1 MKKIAI
7 YGAGGFGKEVACLI
21 RRINNTIPNEDDKW
35 ELVGFFDDGKMVDT
49 KVSRYGKVLG
59 DIDTLCAID
68 YPLAV
73 AIAINDNKAVRRIR
87 EHITNPHIT
96 FPNLIDPS
104 LFLVDSGTTTMG
116 EGNIIQNGC
125 MISCDVT
132 IGSFNLINDHV
143 VVGHDNVIGDF
154 NGLMPGAHLS
164 GGITIGNNNLL
175 GVSSVVLQGMVI
187 GDGVTLGANSVL
199 MTRPKDNSTYLGVPA
214 MRFDY

>member
-1 MKKIAI
+1 MNIAI

-21 RRINNTIPNEDDKW
+21 RRINAAGGDWHLI
-35 ELVGFFDDGKMVDT
+35 GFCDDT
-49 KVSRYGKVLG
+49 KPAGTQVSSYGTVLG
-59 DIDTLCAID
+59 GMELLTKASE
-68 YPLAV
+68 PLAV
-73 AIAINDNKAVRRIR
+73 AIAINENRAVRRIR
-87 EHITNPHIT
+87 ESISNPLIT

-104 LFLVDSGTTTMG
+104 LFWVDRDTVKMG
-116 EGNIIQNGC
+116 EGNIIQNHC

-143 VVGHDNVIGDF
+143 VVGHDNTIGDF

-175 GVSSVVLQGMVI
+175 GVACVVLQGMTI

-199 MTRPKDNSTYLGVPA
+199 MTTPRNNSTYLGVPA
-214 MRFDY
+214 RKFDF

>member
-1 MKKIAI
+1 MNIAI

-21 RRINNTIPNEDDKW
+21 KRINSRCGQEW
-35 ELVGFFDDGKMVDT
+35 EFIGFFDDTKPAGT
-49 KVSRYGKVLG
+49 KVSTYGTVLG
-59 DIDTLCAID
+59 GMEELMKVQE
-68 YPLAV
+68 PLAV

-87 EHITNPHIT
+87 ENITNPQIS

-104 LFLVDSGTTTMG
+104 LFYVDKQTVTMG
-116 EGNIIQNGC
+116 EGNVIQNDC

-143 VVGHDNVIGDF
+143 VVGHDNTIGDF

-175 GVSSVVLQGMVI
+175 GVASVVLQGMVI

-199 MTRPKDNSTYLGVPA
+199 MTSPRDNSTYLGVPA
-214 MRFDY
+214 KKFDF